1 MFGLN
6 GDVLMGISFGVL
18 ILLIGVV
25 GTLQSVKNAKGPRER
40 VFAAQSNLLA
50 WIAIS
55 IFFLTIYFLPEPYN
69 YMVVVLYFVA
79 FPFVVYRVCSRRLLI
94 RRFEKMHAAA
104 NGKTGRAET
113 RGGPDRAAERSM
125 SLMHRKTS

>member
-25 GTLQSVKNAKGPRER
+25 GTFHSVKNTKGPKER

-50 WIAIS
+50 WVAIAI
-55 IFFLTIYFLPEPYN
+55 FFITVYFLREPYN
-69 YMVVVLYFVA
+69 FMAVVLYFAA

-94 RRFEKMHAAA
+94 RRLEEMHAAA
-104 NGKTGRAET
+104 SEKT
-113 RGGPDRAAERSM
+113 
-125 SLMHRKTS
+125 